1 MTLRPSGALIAV
13 VHGSRL
19 AQAMSWLD
27 RTSKSAWE
35 DSKTR
40 QFANAAWNKNQA
52 WSAAQR
58 LRFWA
63 LVLTWA
69 GVFHIAGLQWLPRYV
84 TSGLPMP
91 WFAAGTMLA
100 AILAAFAEPAAVA
113 WRDSAIRRAIGPDE
127 ISPQSRNS
135 LEST

>member
-1 MTLRPSGALIAV
+1 MAV
-13 VHGSRL
+13 VRESRL

-69 GVFHIAGLQWLPRYV
+69 GLFHLAGLRWLPRYV

-91 WFAAGTMLA
+91 WFAAVTMLA

-113 WRDSAIRRAIGPDE
+113 WEHSAIGRTLKA
-127 ISPQSRNS
+127 
-135 LEST
+135 